1 MSIERKLLWWIEL
14 QFRSMIGHRKL
25 HVEKKTKGR
34 IIGFDKKICQSFLDI
49 KLRFG

>member
-1 MSIERKLLWWIEL
+1 MNRTSIQINDWSSKTARRK
-14 QFRSMIGHRKL
+14 
-25 HVEKKTKGR
+25 KKTKGR